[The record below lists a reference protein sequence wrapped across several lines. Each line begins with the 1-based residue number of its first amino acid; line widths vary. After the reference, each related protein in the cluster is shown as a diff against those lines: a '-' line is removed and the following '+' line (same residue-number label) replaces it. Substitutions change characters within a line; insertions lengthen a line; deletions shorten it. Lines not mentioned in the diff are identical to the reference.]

1 MWRRWVAYYTPKLGQ
16 LVRRMSAIAEP
27 TFLDQ
32 VISSEGLIEP
42 EQLSLAL
49 RITRSELAAASGLSR
64 DAVSKARRLQS
75 PTTQTRLREV
85 AEIINRILPWC
96 GSVPQAFAWYRS
108 QSIPAF
114 GDQTA
119 EDLVRSGRSEHV
131 KSYLAGIAVGGY
143 A

>member
-1 MWRRWVAYYTPKLGQ
+1 MAAAQ
-16 LVRRMSAIAEP
+16 H
-27 TFLDQ
+27 TFLDE
-32 VISSEGLIEP
+32 VMSSEGLGEP
-42 EQLSLAL
+42 DRLSSML
-49 RITRSELAAASGLSR
+49 RITKRELATASGLSR
-64 DAVSKARRLQS
+64 DAVSKARRLQA
-75 PTTQTRLREV
+75 PATQAHLRQV

-108 QSIPAF
+108 QPIPAF

-119 EDLVRSGRSEHV
+119 EELVRAGRSEHV

>member
-1 MWRRWVAYYTPKLGQ
+1 
-16 LVRRMSAIAEP
+16 MSEVVEP

-32 VISSEGLIEP
+32 VISREGVVEP

-49 RITRSELAAASGLSR
+49 RITRGELAAASGLSR
-64 DAVSKARRLQS
+64 DAVSKTRRLQS
-75 PTTQTRLREV
+75 PATQTRLREV

-108 QSIPAF
+108 QPIPAF

-119 EDLVRSGRSEHV
+119 EELVRSGRSEHV
-131 KSYLAGIAVGGY
+131 RSYLAGIAVGGY

>member
-1 MWRRWVAYYTPKLGQ
+1 LPHVLPQAWDRGWGTSA
-16 LVRRMSAIAEP
+16 LVEP
-27 TFLDQ
+27 GFLDT
-32 VISSEGLIEP
+32 VISRDGFVEP
-42 EQLSLAL
+42 NRLSGAL
-49 RITRSELAAASGLSR
+49 RITKSELAVASGLSR
-64 DAVSKARRLQS
+64 DAVSKTRRLQA
-75 PTTQTRLREV
+75 PATQARLREV

-108 QSIPAF
+108 QPIPAF

-119 EDLVRSGRSEHV
+119 EELVRAGRSEHL